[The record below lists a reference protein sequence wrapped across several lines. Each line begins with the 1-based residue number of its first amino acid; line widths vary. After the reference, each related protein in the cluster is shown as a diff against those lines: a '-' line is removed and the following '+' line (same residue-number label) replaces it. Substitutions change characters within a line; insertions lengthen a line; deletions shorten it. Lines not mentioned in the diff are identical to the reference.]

1 MYSFDSKPL
10 LCAQANRL
18 AVRKA
23 LNDLF
28 LKNPATDPTLR
39 KVLEEM
45 GFAGDKPVLHPEH
58 PAVVGCGVQGK
69 FIFCPADTNSV
80 SSFSDS
86 AVETNAQFT
95 NMLGKQ
101 YFRAHSIN

>member
-1 MYSFDSKPL
+1 MYSFDIKPL
-10 LCAQANRL
+10 LFAQANRL
-18 AVRKA
+18 AVHKA
-23 LNDLF
+23 LNVLF

-58 PAVVGCGVQGK
+58 PAVVGCGEPGE
-69 FIFCPADTNSV
+69 FILCPADTNSG

-101 YFRAHSIN
+101 YVRAHLIN

>member
-1 MYSFDSKPL
+1 VYSFDIKSL
-10 LCAQANRL
+10 LCVQANRL
-18 AVRKA
+18 AIHKA

-28 LKNPATDPTLR
+28 LKNPATDPTLS
-39 KVLEEM
+39 KVLKEM
-45 GFAGDKPVLHPEH
+45 GFAGDKPVLQPEY
-58 PAVVGCGVQGK
+58 PAIVGCGEPGE
-69 FIFCPADTNSV
+69 FILCPADTDSV

-95 NMLGKQ
+95 NMLSKQ